1 MQPLTMLHL
10 ADALSVHPAANR
22 IIQGHLLIAR
32 AAAAADAMNRHNAR
46 FSRPDGAA
54 LPVYDWSDCIE
65 SECHKAKAEYARLN
79 PGKFA
84 SAPVWQS
91 KWVTP
96 DQARDGLNAWEA
108 AVIVLTDMAREA
120 ERGAVLLGEVA

>member
-1 MQPLTMLHL
+1 MQPTTLHHL

-22 IIQGHLLIAR
+22 IAAGHILVAR
-32 AAAAADAMNRHNAR
+32 AQAAADAANRHNAR
-46 FSRPDGAA
+46 FTRPDGSA
-54 LPVYDWSDCIE
+54 LPTYDWSDRLE

-84 SAPVWQS
+84 IANVWPS

-96 DQARDGLNAWEA
+96 EQARDGLNAWEA

-120 ERGAVLLGEVA
+120 EQDAVVLGEVA